1 MKCNNFS
8 SSFDLIFSNVEGS
21 LDFVFF
27 KSGGS
32 FFKTFLE
39 SVKHGCNFLVDVTN
53 KIGGVNSGFERFGIK
68 STNFVIKMI
77 RFSSSR
83 TSVINIS
90 DIISGLSILWKIN
103 TLRLDLLEEFV
114 DGLSFEHMFVFSK
127 FTGVFTF
134 NLSEDWSFTSSF
146 TSSKFSS
153 KDINSIKSVLVFFEL
168 HNEKL
173 VGLTS

>member
-1 MKCNNFS
+1 MKCDNFS
-8 SSFDLIFSNVEGS
+8 GGFDLIFSNIKGS

-27 KSGGS
+27 KSGSS

-39 SVKHGCNFLVDVTN
+39 SVKHGTYFLVDVTN
-53 KIGGVNSGFERFGIK
+53 KIGGVYGGFERF
-68 STNFVIKMI
+68 SVEFSNFVVPMI
-77 RFSSSR
+77 RFFSSG

-90 DIISGLSILWKIN
+90 NIVSGLSTLWNGN

-114 DGLSFEHMFVFSK
+114 YGLSFEHMFVFSK